1 MLLLLLH
8 KNTRPLLWSRHDV
21 IAVVLPGLMFRDD
34 LVVEQEEMPAIIVWI
49 LGILP
54 TYKDLMSLVPG
65 LIPD

>member
-1 MLLLLLH
+1 
-8 KNTRPLLWSRHDV
+8 
-21 IAVVLPGLMFRDD
+21 MFRDD